1 MFDMVNCSHRNL
13 CRMNDYDGPRYVAVF
28 HERYIVSMHIV
39 KYLGKTCGSD
49 LISWIDIDGLWSFSK
64 YVPF

>member
-39 KYLGKTCGSD
+39 KYLDKTCGSD
-49 LISWIDIDGLWSFSK
+49 LIS
-64 YVPF
+64 